1 MGRYYEF
8 FAGAGMARAGLGP
21 EWTCVFA
28 NDIDPKKAAS
38 YIENWGGRDFKLAD
52 VTELTP
58 GDLPGAAD
66 LAWASFPCQDLSLA
80 SSGAGLEG
88 ARSGTFWAFWELMQ
102 ALAAERRAPAM
113 IVLENVCGAL
123 TSHEGRDFRA
133 IASAIS
139 ALGYRF
145 GTLVIDAV
153 GFVPQSRPRLFVV
166 AARSRLR
173 IPPRVI
179 RPMRSG
185 PWITASLR
193 RASDALPEE
202 ARKNWLW
209 WNLPR
214 PQGQIAALDELIDD
228 EPEGVPW
235 HSPAETARLL
245 DMMSDLNR
253 EKVRRAS
260 NLRHRVVGTIYRRT
274 RLDAA
279 GRRTQR
285 AEVRFDGIAGC
296 LRTPQGGSSRQT
308 LMIVE
313 GPSIRSRLLA
323 AREAARLMGL
333 PDSYRL
339 PANYNRA
346 YHLAGDGVV
355 VLVVRHLARQLL
367 EPLLGANA
375 TAQRLAA

>member
-8 FAGAGMARAGLGP
+8 FAGAGMVRAGLGP
-21 EWTCVFA
+21 DWTCTFA

-38 YIENWGGRDFKLAD
+38 YIENWGGHDFKLAD
-52 VTELTP
+52 VAQLMPSDIP
-58 GDLPGAAD
+58 GEAD

-80 SSGAGLEG
+80 GSGAGLRG
-88 ARSGTFWAFWELMQ
+88 TRSGTFWSFWDLMK

-123 TSHEGRDFRA
+123 TSHGGQDFRA

-139 ALGYRF
+139 EQGYRF
-145 GTLVIDAV
+145 GALVIDAV

-166 AARSRLR
+166 AAHPRFR
-173 IPPRVI
+173 IPPGVI
-179 RPMRSG
+179 RSTRSG
-185 PWITASLR
+185 PWITKSLHMASE
-193 RASDALPEE
+193 ALPRAVGE
-202 ARKNWLW
+202 NWVS
-209 WNLPR
+209 WNLPL
-214 PQGQIAALDELIDD
+214 PQGQIATLDQLIDD
-228 EPEGVPW
+228 VPDGVQW

-253 EKVRRAS
+253 EKVRRVS
-260 NLRHRVVGTIYRRT
+260 NLRRRVVGTIYRRT
-274 RLDAA
+274 RLDAR
-279 GRRTQR
+279 GRGTQR

-308 LMIVE
+308 LMIV
-313 GPSIRSRLLA
+313 GGSSIRSRLLA

-333 PDSYRL
+333 PECYTL
-339 PANYNRA
+339 PANYNEA

-355 VLVVRHLARQLL
+355 VPVVHHLARHIL
-367 EPLLGANA
+367 EPLLAANV
-375 TAQRLAA
+375 TSRRIAA

>member
-1 MGRYYEF
+1 MGRFYEF
-8 FAGAGMARAGLGP
+8 FAGAGMARAGLGTD
-21 EWTCVFA
+21 WTCTFA
-28 NDIDPKKAAS
+28 NDIDPKKASS
-38 YIENWGGRDFKLAD
+38 YVENWGGTEFRLAD
-52 VTELTP
+52 VARLTAS
-58 GDLPGAAD
+58 DLPGTAD

-80 SSGAGLEG
+80 GSGAGLQG
-88 ARSGTFWAFWELMQ
+88 TRSGTFWSFWDLMR
-102 ALAAERRAPAM
+102 ALAAECRPPAM

-139 ALGYRF
+139 ELGYRF
-145 GTLVIDAV
+145 GALVIDGV

-166 AARSRLR
+166 AAHSALR
-173 IPPRVI
+173 IPSRLVLKAQT
-179 RPMRSG
+179 G
-185 PWITASLR
+185 PWITKTLSMAAR
-193 RASDALPEE
+193 ELPAAVGE
-202 ARKNWLW
+202 NWLW

-214 PQGQIAALDELIDD
+214 PQGRIAGLDELIDE
-228 EPEGVPW
+228 EPDGVPW
-235 HSPAETARLL
+235 HSPAETSRLL

-260 NLRHRVVGTIYRRT
+260 QLRRRVVGTIYRRT
-274 RLDAA
+274 RSDGT

-308 LMIVE
+308 LMIVD
-313 GPSIRSRLLA
+313 GTSIRSRLLA
-323 AREAARLMGL
+323 PREAARLMGL

-339 PANYNRA
+339 PVTYNQA

-355 VLVVRHLARQLL
+355 VPVVRHLGVHILVPIL
-367 EPLLGANA
+367 EANA
-375 TAQRLAA
+375 ASQSIAA

>member
-80 SSGAGLEG
+80 GSGAGLQG

-102 ALAAERRAPAM
+102 ALAAERQAPAM

-123 TSHEGRDFRA
+123 TSHEGRDFRT
-133 IASAIS
+133 IASAI
-139 ALGYRF
+139 AEQGYRF
-145 GTLVIDAV
+145 GALVIDAI

-166 AARSRLR
+166 AAHSQLR

-179 RPMRSG
+179 RPTRSG

-193 RASDALPEE
+193 RASDTLPEE

-228 EPEGVPW
+228 EPAGVPW
-235 HSPAETARLL
+235 HGPAETSRLL
-245 DMMSDLNR
+245 DMMSDLHR
-253 EKVRRAS
+253 EKVRRVS
-260 NLRHRVVGTIYRRT
+260 SLRHRVVGTIYRRT

-296 LRTPQGGSSRQT
+296 LRTPRGGSSRQT

-313 GPSIRSRLLA
+313 GRSIRSRLLA

-339 PANYNRA
+339 PANYNCA

-355 VLVVRHLARQLL
+355 VPVVRHLARHLL

-375 TAQRLAA
+375 TARRLAA

>member
-1 MGRYYEF
+1 MGRFYEF
-8 FAGAGMARAGLGP
+8 FAGAGMARAGLGSA
-21 EWTCVFA
+21 WTCVFA

-38 YIENWGGRDFKLAD
+38 YIENWGGRDFRLAD
-52 VTELTP
+52 VAQLTP
-58 GDLPGAAD
+58 DDLLGDAD

-80 SSGAGLEG
+80 GSGAGLQG
-88 ARSGTFWAFWELMQ
+88 TRSGTFWSFWDLMRD
-102 ALAAERRAPAM
+102 LAAARRLPAM
-113 IVLENVCGAL
+113 IVLENVYGAL
-123 TSHEGRDFRA
+123 TSHGGRDFRA

-139 ALGYRF
+139 EQGYRF
-145 GTLVIDAV
+145 GALVIDAV

-166 AARSRLR
+166 ATHSRLR
-173 IPPRVI
+173 IPPRLL
-179 RPMRSG
+179 RETQSG
-185 PWITASLR
+185 PWITKSVSTASKT
-193 RASDALPEE
+193 LPKTVG
-202 ARKNWLW
+202 KNWLW
-209 WNLPR
+209 WNLPG
-214 PQGQIAALDELIDD
+214 PQGQIATLDELIDE

-253 EKVRRAS
+253 EKVRRVS
-260 NLRHRVVGTIYRRT
+260 NLRRRVVGTIYRRT

-285 AEVRFDGIAGC
+285 AEARFDGIAGC

-313 GPSIRSRLLA
+313 GASIRSRLLA
-323 AREAARLMGL
+323 PREAARLMGL

-339 PANYNRA
+339 PTNYNQA

-355 VLVVRHLARQLL
+355 VPVVRHLAMHIL
-367 EPLLGANA
+367 EPILIANGA
-375 TAQRLAA
+375 AQSVAA

>member
-28 NDIDPKKAAS
+28 NDIDPKKASS

-80 SSGAGLEG
+80 GSGAGLQG
-88 ARSGTFWAFWELMQ
+88 TRSGTFWAFWELMQ

-123 TSHEGRDFRA
+123 TSHDGRDFRA
-133 IASAIS
+133 IASAI
-139 ALGYRF
+139 AEQGYSF
-145 GTLVIDAV
+145 GALVIDAI

-166 AARSRLR
+166 AAHSRVP
-173 IPPRVI
+173 IPPTVI
-179 RPMRSG
+179 RPTPPE
-185 PWITASLR
+185 PWFTSTLS
-193 RASDALPEE
+193 RASTSLPTDV
-202 ARKNWLW
+202 RKNWLW

-214 PQGQIAALDELIDD
+214 PQGQIAALDELIDE

-245 DMMSDLNR
+245 DMMSDLHR
-253 EKVRRAS
+253 EKVRLVS
-260 NLRHRVVGTIYRRT
+260 SLRHRVVGTIYRRT

-313 GPSIRSRLLA
+313 GPAIRSRLLA

-339 PANYNRA
+339 PANYNCA

-355 VLVVRHLARQLL
+355 VPVVRHLARHLL

>member
-1 MGRYYEF
+1 MGRYYKF

-21 EWTCVFA
+21 AWTCVFA

-52 VTELTP
+52 VAELTP

-80 SSGAGLEG
+80 GSGAGLQG
-88 ARSGTFWAFWELMQ
+88 TRSGTFWAFWELMQ
-102 ALAAERRAPAM
+102 ALAAEGRAPAM

-133 IASAIS
+133 IASAI
-139 ALGYRF
+139 AEQGYRF
-145 GTLVIDAV
+145 GALVMDAI

-166 AARSRLR
+166 AAHSRLR
-173 IPPRVI
+173 IPPSVI
-179 RPMRSG
+179 RPARSG
-185 PWITASLR
+185 PWISASLR
-193 RASDALPEE
+193 RASEALPPA
-202 ARKNWLW
+202 ARKNWVW
-209 WNLPR
+209 WNLPG

-245 DMMSDLNR
+245 DMMSDLTR

-260 NLRHRVVGTIYRRT
+260 KWRHRVVGTIYRRI
-274 RLDAA
+274 RRNAA
-279 GRRTQR
+279 GRKTQR

-339 PANYNRA
+339 PANYNQA
-346 YHLAGDGVV
+346 YRLAVDGVV
-355 VLVVRHLARQLL
+355 VPVLRHLARHLL

-375 TAQRLAA
+375 TSQPIAA

>member
-8 FAGAGMARAGLGP
+8 FAGAGMVRAGLGP
-21 EWTCVFA
+21 AWTCMFA

-38 YIENWGGRDFKLAD
+38 YIENWGGHDFKLAD
-52 VTELTP
+52 VARLTAH
-58 GDLPGAAD
+58 DLPGEAD

-80 SSGAGLEG
+80 GSGAGLQG
-88 ARSGTFWAFWELMQ
+88 TRSGTFWSFWDLMK

-123 TSHEGRDFRA
+123 TSHGGQDFRA

-139 ALGYRF
+139 EQGYGF
-145 GTLVIDAV
+145 GALVIDAV

-166 AARSRLR
+166 AAHPRFR
-173 IPPRVI
+173 IPPGVI
-179 RPMRSG
+179 RSTRSG
-185 PWITASLR
+185 PWITKSLYMASE
-193 RASDALPEE
+193 ALPRAVGED
-202 ARKNWLW
+202 WVS
-209 WNLPR
+209 WNLPL
-214 PQGQIAALDELIDD
+214 PQGQIATLDQLIDD
-228 EPEGVPW
+228 VPDGVQW

-253 EKVRRAS
+253 EKVRRVS
-260 NLRHRVVGTIYRRT
+260 NLRRRVVGTIYRRT
-274 RLDAA
+274 RIDAA

-313 GPSIRSRLLA
+313 GTSIRSRLLA
-323 AREAARLMGL
+323 PREAARLMGL
-333 PDSYRL
+333 PECYTL
-339 PANYNRA
+339 PANYNEA

-355 VLVVRHLARQLL
+355 VPVVRHLARHIL
-367 EPLLGANA
+367 EPLLAANV
-375 TAQRLAA
+375 TSRRIAA